1 MNGFHSEYLLVS
13 QLNKKTIDNITK
25 EMTHLELFLY
35 NMYDTIK
42 YYVCK
47 KMITN
52 KTVKWNDNKLCDT
65 SYTYSKE
72 DYDRK
77 AVYPSIAQ
85 NPVSNFADIF
95 GNQV

>member
-1 MNGFHSEYLLVS
+1 MNGFRSEYLLVS

-25 EMTHLELFLY
+25 EMTQLELFLY

-52 KTVKWNDNKLCDT
+52 KTVKWDDNKLCET
-65 SYTYSKE
+65 SYTYSKQ

-77 AVYPSIAQ
+77 AVCPSNMQ

>member
-1 MNGFHSEYLLVS
+1 MN
-13 QLNKKTIDNITK
+13 
-25 EMTHLELFLY
+25 HLEVFLY

-65 SYTYSKE
+65 SYTYSKQ

-77 AVYPSIAQ
+77 SVRPSFTQ
-85 NPVSNFADIF
+85 NPIHSFADIF
-95 GNQV
+95 GNQL

>member
-1 MNGFHSEYLLVS
+1 MNVFRSEYLLVS

>member
-1 MNGFHSEYLLVS
+1 MNGFRSEYLLVS

-52 KTVKWNDNKLCDT
+52 KKVKWDDNKLCET
-65 SYTYSKE
+65 SYTYSKQ

-77 AVYPSIAQ
+77 AVCPSNMQ